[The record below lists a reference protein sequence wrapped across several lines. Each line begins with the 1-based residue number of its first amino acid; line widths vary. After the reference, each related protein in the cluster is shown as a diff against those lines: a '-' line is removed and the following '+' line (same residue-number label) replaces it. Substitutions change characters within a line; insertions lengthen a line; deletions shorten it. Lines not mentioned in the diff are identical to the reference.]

1 MRTVYQI
8 LVLAFAILVAPAVKA
23 DTLDF
28 TITGQG
34 STYTFSVDSSPT
46 PDLDV
51 AGVFFRLDNVLV
63 NVDNM
68 FGQTSNINFFNT
80 FAAGGLSL
88 VDLGNLALSGPQL
101 YTGTEATPSFLTG
114 QFTLMSGLDAY
125 NLAITPESSPVP
137 EPGGLVLLATGV
149 VAALRSITRRNA
161 RSSSL
166 RSLSNTP

>member
-1 MRTVYQI
+1 VRTVYQV
-8 LVLAFAILVAPAVKA
+8 LVLAFAILVAPAAKA

-34 STYTFSVDSSPT
+34 SSYTFSVDSSPS

-68 FGQTSNINFFNT
+68 FGQTSNINFFNS

-101 YTGTEATPSFLTG
+101 YTGTEASPGFITG
-114 QFTLMSGLDAY
+114 QFTLTSGLVTYA
-125 NLAITPESSPVP
+125 LTITPDSSPVP
-137 EPGGLVLLATGV
+137 EPGGLVLLATGA
-149 VAALRSITRRNA
+149 VATLRTITRRNGRVA
-161 RSSSL
+161 HI
-166 RSLSNTP
+166 

>member
-1 MRTVYQI
+1 MRAAYQA
-8 LVLAFAILVAPAVKA
+8 LALALAVVAAPIAKA

-34 STYTFSVDSSPT
+34 STYTFSVDSSPA

-68 FGQTSNINFFNT
+68 FGQTSNINFFNS
-80 FAAGGLSL
+80 FASGGLSL

-101 YTGTEATPSFLTG
+101 YTGTEDTPTFNTG
-114 QFTLMSGLDAY
+114 QFTLTSGINTY
-125 NLAITPESSPVP
+125 NLTIAPETSPVP
-137 EPGGLVLLATGV
+137 EPSTLALLSTGAF
-149 VAALRSITRRNA
+149 AAI
-161 RSSSL
+161 SSL
-166 RSLSNTP
+166 RRRTRAQIS